1 MVNASRKLQGAT
13 ENPPVP
19 SLTHASMSKEGAHT
33 AQQESQQTPSTLTI
47 RTLALNA
54 VEAVHGIRP
63 LEQLSRYVTGEVFER
78 LLLQRSLRRDR
89 KAVYRDE
96 RRIVPLPGRIVS
108 SMPHPGKIHAAVVM
122 HTGERSFAVVLR
134 LEKIESRWRATELA
148 IL

>member
-1 MVNASRKLQGAT
+1 MVNASRKLQGAPT
-13 ENPPVP
+13 DATMPP
-19 SLTHASMSKEGAHT
+19 LTPASSGGKGVHAE
-33 AQQESQQTPSTLTI
+33 QQESPQIPSTLTI

-54 VEAVHGIRP
+54 VEAIHGIRP

-89 KAVYRDE
+89 QAVYRDE
-96 RRIVPLPGRIVS
+96 RRIVPLPGKIVS